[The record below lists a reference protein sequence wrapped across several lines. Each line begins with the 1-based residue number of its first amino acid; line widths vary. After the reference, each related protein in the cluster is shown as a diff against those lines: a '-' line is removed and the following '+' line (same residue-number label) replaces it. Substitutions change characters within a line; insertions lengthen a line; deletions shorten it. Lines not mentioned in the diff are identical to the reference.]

1 MITYKDKDTNGKL
14 MQNLWNVVHVLQ
26 HTSGG
31 RGSQNRILT
40 ILLRNRIVSQA
51 ELTEHLG
58 IQSGS
63 ASEVLS
69 KLESAGLIVRTESEE
84 DRRTVN
90 ITLTP
95 MGEEKAAI
103 ALAERE
109 KKKRDMFSVLSEE
122 EKAVLLS
129 LLEKMTAHWLELYGE
144 PGKRGKKTI

>member
-90 ITLTP
+90 ITLT
-95 MGEEKAAI
+95 
-103 ALAERE
+103 
-109 KKKRDMFSVLSEE
+109 
-122 EKAVLLS
+122 
-129 LLEKMTAHWLELYGE
+129 
-144 PGKRGKKTI
+144 